1 MPLNLNFADLLEFED
16 SEGSFIGDNVFETT
30 FLLRGNEAPLIY
42 EVSGPYDVI
51 SNEYATIGRI
61 YENGKRIFECD
72 IKSQIQERTA
82 AMLCLFFKS
91 LGHIPQNILI
101 IGFFRTTDYR
111 PARYFLLAFSF
122 ALFRAVFSSV
132 SYTHLTLPTILLV

>member
-1 MPLNLNFADLLEFED
+1 MNITLDKDKLINNIRRQISNSSKLKYQRSLLEFED

-91 LGHIPQNILI
+91 SGP
-101 IGFFRTTDYR
+101 
-111 PARYFLLAFSF
+111 
-122 ALFRAVFSSV
+122 V
-132 SYTHLTLPTILLV
+132 SYTHLTLPTKA